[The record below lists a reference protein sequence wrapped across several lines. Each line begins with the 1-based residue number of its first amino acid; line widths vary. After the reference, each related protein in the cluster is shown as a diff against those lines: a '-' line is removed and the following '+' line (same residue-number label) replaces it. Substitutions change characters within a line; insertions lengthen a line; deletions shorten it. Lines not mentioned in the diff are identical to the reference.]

1 MILVDECQNQAQ
13 ISRTKLIFRCN
24 GITLE
29 ITRELF
35 GVGSN
40 PADWGFLAG
49 CVRLSFVLKLRLAEL
64 LCDSERKLAETR
76 SQFQNQLDLEA
87 GFLRMVMIGAW
98 DEYSKE
104 LIIRPKLPND

>member
-1 MILVDECQNQAQ
+1 MLVALVTNIRYA
-13 ISRTKLIFRCN
+13 
-24 GITLE
+24 LE

>member
-1 MILVDECQNQAQ
+1 MLVALVTNIRYA
-13 ISRTKLIFRCN
+13 
-24 GITLE
+24 LE

-104 LIIRPKLPND
+104 LLIRPQLLND